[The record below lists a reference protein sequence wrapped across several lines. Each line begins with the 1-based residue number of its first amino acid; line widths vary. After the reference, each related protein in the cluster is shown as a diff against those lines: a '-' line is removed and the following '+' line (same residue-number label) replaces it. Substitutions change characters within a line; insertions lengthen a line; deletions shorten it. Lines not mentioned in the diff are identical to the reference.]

1 MKLTSIYMGM
11 VVYSRQRVTAMQIK
25 VNSYLDVKATLVQ
38 KQKQTRKLES
48 KANSTLQCPWK
59 LQLKNRYAK

>member
-11 VVYSRQRVTAMQIK
+11 VAYSRQRVTAMQIK

-38 KQKQTRKLES
+38 KQKQTLKL
-48 KANSTLQCPWK
+48 
-59 LQLKNRYAK
+59 